1 MSIVC
6 VQIESLKAQII
17 KMRKV
22 AANSKKRRMG
32 SKTSRCRKDVNG
44 DDDDDDVQN
53 GVELRV
59 SK

>member
-1 MSIVC
+1 
-6 VQIESLKAQII
+6 
-17 KMRKV
+17 MRKV

-32 SKTSRCRKDVNG
+32 SRMSRCRRDANG

-53 GVELRV
+53 GVELCV